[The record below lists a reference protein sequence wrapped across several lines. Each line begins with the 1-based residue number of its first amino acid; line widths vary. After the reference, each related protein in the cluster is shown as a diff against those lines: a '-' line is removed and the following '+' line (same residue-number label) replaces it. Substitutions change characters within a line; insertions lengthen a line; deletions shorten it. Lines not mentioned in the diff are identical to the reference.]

1 MTDGVGHEKDVPLGN
16 AFTFQRE
23 VGEQPDS
30 RGLLA
35 ELMNERDITHEIVV
49 IAISYLFI
57 LAGAWND
64 GLLGFSPSLISRA
77 AEYVMATALAAEV
90 VLRVRHTTH
99 KRAGFWP
106 LVMLDVAS
114 ILTVFPMFGWITFAR
129 IFRMLYA
136 AARLTRLLD
145 HVAARRNNGMFV
157 TAIFPF
163 VVPILAA
170 AVFAME
176 RRAPGTAIHN
186 YLDALK
192 MCFSFSLSLG
202 NVRPVSDAAMAVC
215 GSLFIVGLLT
225 IGILTNTISARYQD
239 GR

>member
-1 MTDGVGHEKDVPLGN
+1 
-16 AFTFQRE
+16 
-23 VGEQPDS
+23 
-30 RGLLA
+30 
-35 ELMNERDITHEIVV
+35 MNERDITHEVVV
-49 IAISYLFI
+49 ISISYLFI
-57 LAGAWND
+57 FAGAWND
-64 GLLGFSPSLISRA
+64 GLLGFAQSPISRT
-77 AEYVMATALAAEV
+77 AEYVMASALAVEV
-90 VLRVRHTTH
+90 VMRVRHTAH

-106 LVMLDVAS
+106 LVILDVAS
-114 ILTVFPMFGWITFAR
+114 IATVFPMFAWITFAR
-129 IFRMLYA
+129 IVRMFYA

-145 HVAARRNNGMFV
+145 DVAARRNNGMYV

-176 RRAPGTAIHN
+176 RRVPGTVVHN
-186 YLDALK
+186 YVDALK

-202 NVRPVSDAAMAVC
+202 NVRPVTDGAMAVC
-215 GSLFIVGLLT
+215 GSLFILGLLT